1 MLLKTHYGEKAKL
14 EILNAYRTIAA
25 SDEDNIK
32 SINFDYQV
40 LPNVWNRLVI
50 TSAPTQDSFILATL
64 IDLT

>member
-1 MLLKTHYGEKAKL
+1 MQAKIQRPLTAYENMLLKTHYGEKAKL

-40 LPNVWNRLVI
+40 LPNV
-50 TSAPTQDSFILATL
+50 
-64 IDLT
+64 

>member
-40 LPNVWNRLVI
+40 LPNV
-50 TSAPTQDSFILATL
+50 
-64 IDLT
+64 